1 MKKNNMDKLE
11 KIIMKLRSDDGCPW
25 DQELTLEKLG
35 QLTVEEAYEL
45 LDAVEKKDT
54 LKIVDELSDILTH
67 LIFYFQI
74 GDSLNQFSKDQ
85 IIDNA
90 YQKLISRHPHV
101 FDKSSKKKFN
111 TAEEVEQNWSSLK
124 GEKNKILENLKF
136 NGPSGISAERMI
148 KKMLEFE
155 INLDEKNILDTE
167 TEYQVDLLFNIYFQ
181 MIQNGKSPEAELR
194 MKLSSIREKLF
205 DLEKKERTSFENL
218 DRNKIKKILFPE

>member
-25 DQELTLEKLG
+25 DKELTLEKLG

-101 FDKSSKKKFN
+101 FDKSIKKKFN

-194 MKLSSIREKLF
+194 IKLSSIREKLF